1 MERHKQDPVD
11 SFEINRNNIIYN
23 YQENRN
29 PFIDHPEYVDLIWGT
44 GTDVEDIFVNLFK
57 VYPNPAKNI
66 INIDLPDNKTGFVN
80 LYKMNGEIVLRMEI
94 TGDFKL
100 STSNIKSG
108 LYFLN
113 IVTEEGFIFNSK
125 QVIFK

>member
-1 MERHKQDPVD
+1 MEWHKEDPVD

-29 PFIDHPEYVDLIWGT
+29 PFIDHPEYAEQIWSGLTST
-44 GTDVEDIFVNLFK
+44 GSIDVKELK

-66 INIDLPDNKTGFVN
+66 INIDLPDNKTGWVT
-80 LYKMNGEIVLRMEI
+80 LYKMNGEIVLRIEI

-113 IVTEEGFIFNSK
+113 IVTEEGLIFNSK

>member
-1 MERHKQDPVD
+1 MD
-11 SFEINRNNIIYN
+11 SFEINRNNVIYT
-23 YQENRN
+23 YQLNRN
-29 PFIDHPEYVDLIWGT
+29 PFIDHPEYADLIWSGLTST
-44 GTDVEDIFVNLFK
+44 GSIDVKELK
-57 VYPNPAKNI
+57 VYPNPAKII
-66 INIDLPDNKTGFVN
+66 INIDLPDNKTGWVY

-113 IVTEEGFIFNSK
+113 IVTEEGLIFNSK